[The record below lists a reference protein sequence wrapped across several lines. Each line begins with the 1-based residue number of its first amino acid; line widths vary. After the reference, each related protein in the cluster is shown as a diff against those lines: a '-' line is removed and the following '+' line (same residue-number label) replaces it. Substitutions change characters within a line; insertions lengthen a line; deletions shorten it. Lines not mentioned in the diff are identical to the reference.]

1 VKDPVK
7 AAKFKIT
14 DYRGKHTW
22 LSVPEIFMYSSNIG
36 TARIVL
42 EMGMENQK
50 KYLKKFGLNEKLSVE
65 LPERGLPILPADSYW
80 NEINTMTISYGYG
93 IAVSPLHF
101 AQITGALVNGGHL
114 YPATLIK
121 GKNDSPD
128 KKIQSVIRAET
139 SDKIRKLMRLIVTNG
154 SGRRSE
160 VKGYLVGGKT
170 GSANKPLK
178 GGYNED
184 AKISTY
190 VAAFPM
196 NEPKFVV
203 MLMLDS
209 PKAETKHLSMG
220 GTAVAPL
227 AKEIIEKIGPILGVK
242 PVNEQDEEI
251 KSKLHLDYRT
261 DSEILESF

>member
-1 VKDPVK
+1 
-7 AAKFKIT
+7 
-14 DYRGKHTW
+14 
-22 LSVPEIFMYSSNIG
+22 
-36 TARIVL
+36 
-42 EMGMENQK
+42 
-50 KYLKKFGLNEKLSVE
+50 
-65 LPERGLPILPADSYW
+65 
-80 NEINTMTISYGYG
+80 
-93 IAVSPLHF
+93 
-101 AQITGALVNGGHL
+101 
-114 YPATLIK
+114 
-121 GKNDSPD
+121 
-128 KKIQSVIRAET
+128 
-139 SDKIRKLMRLIVTNG
+139 MRLIVTNG